1 MSLFIGHLDLAM
13 SILETLN
20 NTIGNIIYGLKN
32 SFGWP
37 YLAEVVYFAV
47 TTTQSALKFKVL
59 VNWNLA
65 MSIWNI

>member
-47 TTTQSALKFKVL
+47 TTTQIRSE
-59 VNWNLA
+59 
-65 MSIWNI
+65 I